1 MRRMGVFLTVC
12 FALQRRANGF
22 GRSQQGG
29 INHVGRRSWTAV
41 ARVDQLHRSTRRRQ
55 ADHGQLEQAC
65 SLMHL
70 GLFQPHPIAFQRA
83 KQLFDTPYKRPL
95 II

>member
-1 MRRMGVFLTVC
+1 MGVCLTFC
-12 FALQRRANGF
+12 FALQRCADGF
-22 GRSQQGG
+22 GHRQQGG
-29 INHVGRRSWTAV
+29 INDVGGRSCTAV
-41 ARVDQLHRSTRRRQ
+41 ARIDQLDRSTGRRQ
-55 ADHGQLEQAC
+55 ADHGQLEQPL

-83 KQLFDTPYKRPL
+83 KHLFDTPYKIPL